1 MLLCLLSTPLDG
13 DLYESFPATDQ
24 CTPPSLLHSLV
35 EICLLNE
42 SLLLMHT
49 VCEDEAR

>member
-1 MLLCLLSTPLDG
+1 MSHSLLQISAP
-13 DLYESFPATDQ
+13 
-24 CTPPSLLHSLV
+24 PPSLLHSLV